1 MAEVKN
7 SFLSSKMN
15 KDLDDRLIPNGEY
28 RNAVNVSINKSTGE
42 NVGTAQ
48 TVLSNELAIDFG
60 GATHLN
66 QTGLEVIGVLPD
78 DTNNII
84 YAFLTNNILEPYIP
98 VGAVGKNSTY
108 PLSQDTSV
116 GGPISLTNAGT
127 GYNTTP
133 PTGNLSNV
141 TVANANATG
150 LKAAVDVDAATGL
163 VTNVTITSF
172 GSGYTVGDIVQIDG
186 GNNDGRITIA
196 SILPSYSA
204 IVSYNLNNTS
214 LTKLVE
220 GSFLNFSTLS
230 PVTGINLLEEL
241 LFFTDNRNQP
251 RKINITR
258 DSSYYTTE
266 DQISVAKYYPYDAI
280 QLYQPS
286 LVSGAKLTDASTT
299 SAVTNSNVIPITT
312 ASPVVVSS
320 SGVIGTA
327 ISITSAGSGYS
338 APQTNVTTIGGSGLG
353 LTVDI
358 TAVDGSGGVTAV
370 SINNKGKNY
379 ISGDIITITAPTGNN
394 NAELT
399 VTVVKENTFVT
410 SVDTAEATVAADAT
424 ASTSI
429 ILTNVLGNIV
439 AGATVSDNNGVIT
452 PGTTV
457 VSWTPGTSTLVV
469 SGAQTVQAGLVLTFT
484 GIANN
489 TVFVNQNQTLPSGML
504 LEFVS
509 PESNLQDAI
518 NDYLPIEANAT
529 IGGTT
534 PIVSPTEF
542 FVLVSSYIGYTNVV
556 GLNVFIEN
564 SSGGFVDTGSTITT
578 FTKNALAT
586 PPTFQIQCSP
596 AITSPDY
603 LAGANVKFTLANPYF
618 DQSFK
623 DNANIDFLDDK
634 FIRFSYRYKFDDG
647 EYSLMAPFTQPCFI
661 PDQDGYFRNTE
672 FGATDELV
680 TDEQAAYRTTE
691 VGFMENKVNKV
702 LLNIPLP
709 FAANALNSN
718 LKVIE
723 IDILYKE
730 SDQTTIK
737 VVDSVPLENN
747 VIGDSPYY
755 QYEYGSKPP
764 FKTLP
769 QRETTRV
776 SDKIPVKAL
785 SQEIV
790 SNRVIYGNYQDKHT
804 PPNFLNYNLANEA
817 KEESFFISPNEVNSY
832 TSIVEYPNASLKQ
845 NRNYEVGV
853 VLSDRFG
860 RQSTVIFS
868 QSTLGGRSSFLSS
881 SLFSQ
886 FRSLADNAST
896 SSNPTG
902 GINNFDGDSLKIQFN
917 DFIKSTK
924 NTTTGT
930 PGLYNGDFT
939 SQDYNPL
946 GWYSFKIVV
955 KQTEQEYY
963 NVYIPTAMAAYPLN
977 SAKEVESTSHIVLY
991 NDNINKVPRDLQ
1003 EVGPTQREFA
1013 SSVRLYGRVY
1023 NAGLSL
1029 AGTVN
1034 QQFYSGRTPD
1044 IATTIGTIKDLFDF
1058 KEFPILTSSD
1068 EYVFYNYE
1076 YKRTS
1081 SDFTTSDGSSLVA
1094 RINTQKKFGVTV
1106 PAADGHYSNLPQ
1118 LNVFETEPTVSNLDI
1133 YYETSTSGRIDFL
1146 NTAIDQGP
1154 PPNIFD
1160 RIEGGEPRLTE
1171 NLLGLN
1177 SVDPLQIDVTL
1188 PFKPVRLD
1196 GGDFAN
1202 PSANSCTLISVNNQV
1217 GSPNPNDVAPINN
1230 IPYFNSTNPELGI
1243 FKVVP
1248 SVPSNPDGFFKIVL
1262 SLDPTSTPGGISA
1275 VPGLVCTDN
1284 PQEFN
1289 YIFTLQFENADAA
1302 APFITTLNVELGN
1315 KPPNNFEISLR
1326 NSSPLFTFSCSSKTP
1341 TVIEEDEF
1349 DVAGG
1354 ETGPIFV
1361 LEAKNG
1367 SSTVDLQKVDL
1378 NFEIV
1383 QWSRYPDST
1392 DPASPP
1398 FIYDINSPPA
1408 SNTWSVT
1415 PNNTGNATLGD
1426 AYVSVADPT
1435 LLQTNVPYR
1444 LLLRVTDGPGLAT
1457 DCEINF
1463 IFTNEPRVKW
1473 WEPNSQISLVGL
1485 SSTSPSRFYNVNAG
1499 SSFITN
1505 NAAPCF
1511 PVAQDDCGAGI
1522 SCNPFL
1528 GNIYVEG
1535 ALQKFKLQFT
1545 AIDQCTVPAPSTNLG
1560 LTLVVAKFSET
1571 GDFNNPDFEM
1581 TASGSP
1587 SLNDGIFYNSLFVN
1601 VPSTTWGQSSNGNPN
1616 VQVLVNTIGGAIGET
1631 PIIQYQLVSEPQP

>member
-48 TVLSNELAIDFG
+48 TVLGNTEVIDFG
-60 GATHLN
+60 SAIHLN

-78 DTNNII
+78 DTNNIV
-84 YAFLTNNILEPYIP
+84 YAFLTNNTIEPYVP
-98 VGAVGKNSTY
+98 VGAVGNNLTY
-108 PLSQDTSV
+108 PNNQNTST
-116 GGPISLTNAGT
+116 GGPIGLTAPGT
-127 GYNTTP
+127 GYDTTP
-133 PTGNLSNV
+133 PTGTVTNV
-141 TVANANATG
+141 TVADASASG
-150 LKAAVDVDAATGL
+150 LRIAVDVNPATG
-163 VTNVTITSF
+163 VITSVTIGSF
-172 GSGYTVGDIVQIDG
+172 GSGYTVGDVLQVNG
-186 GNNDGRITIA
+186 GANDGRITIA

-204 IVSYNLNNTS
+204 IVSYNINSSS
-214 LTKLVE
+214 LVKLVE
-220 GSFLNFSTLS
+220 GSFLNFSTLN

-258 DSSYYTTE
+258 DSAYYTTE

-286 LVSGAKLTDASTT
+286 LISGAKLTDANTT

-312 ASPVVVSS
+312 ASPVVTSS

-327 ISITSAGSGYS
+327 IAITSAGSGYS
-338 APQTNVTTIGGSGLG
+338 SPQTNVTTIGGSGLG
-353 LTVDI
+353 LTVNI
-358 TAVDGSGGVTAV
+358 TGVDGSGGVTAV
-370 SINNKGKNY
+370 AINNKGENY
-379 ISGDIITITAPTGNN
+379 INGDVVTITAPTGNN
-394 NAELT
+394 NAELIIA
-399 VTVVKENTFVT
+399 VVKENTFVT
-410 SVDTAEATVAADAT
+410 SVNTAEATVSADAT

-429 ILTNVLGNIV
+429 ILTNVLGNIL

-469 SGAQTVQAGLVLTFT
+469 SGAQTVQAGLALTFT
-484 GIANN
+484 GIPNN
-489 TVFVNQNQTLPSGML
+489 TVIVNQNQTLPSGML

-529 IGGTT
+529 IGGAT
-534 PIVSPTEF
+534 PVVSPTEF
-542 FVLVSSYIGYTNVV
+542 FVTIDSYIGYINVV

-564 SSGGFVDTGSTITT
+564 SSGVFVDTGSTITSI
-578 FTKNALAT
+578 TKNSLST
-586 PPTFQIQCSP
+586 PPVFQIFCSP
-596 AITSPDY
+596 GITSSDY
-603 LAGANVKFTLANPYF
+603 VNGANVKFTLANPYF
-618 DQSFK
+618 DQGFK

-672 FGATDELV
+672 FGLTDEIV

-691 VGFMENKVNKV
+691 VSFMENKVNKV

-737 VVDSVPLENN
+737 VVDSIPLENN
-747 VIGDSPYY
+747 VIGNSSYY

-804 PPNFLNYNLANEA
+804 PPGFLDYNLNSDA
-817 KEESFFISPNEVNSY
+817 KEESFFISPEEVNNY

-868 QSTLGGRSSFLSS
+868 QSALGGRSSFLSS

-886 FRSLADNAST
+886 YRSITDNATT
-896 SSNPTG
+896 SINPTG

-917 DFIKSTK
+917 DFIRSTR

-930 PGLYNGDFT
+930 PGLYNGDST

-977 SAKEVESTSHIVLY
+977 SVKEIESTSHIVLY

-1003 EVGPTQREFA
+1003 DVGPTQREFA
-1013 SSVRLYGRVY
+1013 SSVRLYGKVY
-1023 NAGLSL
+1023 NAAISG
-1029 AGTVN
+1029 GGVN

-1058 KEFPILTSSD
+1058 KEFPELTSAN

-1076 YKRTS
+1076 YKRTAN
-1081 SDFTTSDGSSLVA
+1081 DFTTSDGSSLVA

-1133 YYETSTSGRIDFL
+1133 YYETSTAGRIDFL

-1154 PPNIFD
+1154 PPNVFD
-1160 RIEGGEPRLTE
+1160 RIEGGEDRLTE
-1171 NLLGLN
+1171 GMTGLN
-1177 SVDPLQIDVTL
+1177 SNPLNNLQIDVTT
-1188 PFKPVRLD
+1188 PFRPVRLD
-1196 GGDFAN
+1196 GGEFPN
-1202 PSANSCTLISVNNQV
+1202 PSSNSCTLISVTNQV
-1217 GSPNPNDVAPINN
+1217 GSPNPNDIAPFNN
-1230 IPYFNSTNPELGI
+1230 IPYFNSTSPELGI
-1243 FKVVP
+1243 FKIVP
-1248 SVPSNPDGFFKIVL
+1248 TNTSNPDGSFKIVL
-1262 SLDPTSTPGGISA
+1262 CLDPAAVFGGANA

-1284 PQEFN
+1284 SQEFN
-1289 YIFTLQFENADAA
+1289 YTFNMVFENSDAA
-1302 APFITTLNVELGN
+1302 VPFSTSINIELGN
-1315 KPPNNFEISLR
+1315 LPPTNFSIYTKNNPLAFSCADKIARIIPSDEFNAPGGQLG
-1326 NSSPLFTFSCSSKTP
+1326 PLF
-1341 TVIEEDEF
+1341 VM
-1349 DVAGG
+1349 
-1354 ETGPIFV
+1354 
-1361 LEAKNG
+1361 EAVVG
-1367 SSTVDLQKVDL
+1367 TSTINLVKKDL
-1378 NFEIV
+1378 NFQIV
-1383 QWSRYPDST
+1383 NWKRNIGQSNEYTYSLQET
-1392 DPASPP
+1392 DLTWGVAM
-1398 FIYDINSPPA
+1398 
-1408 SNTWSVT
+1408 NTNGLSQLRD
-1415 PNNTGNATLGD
+1415 G
-1426 AYVSVADPT
+1426 YVSVESS
-1435 LLQTNVPYR
+1435 LLLNYNEVYT
-1444 LLLRVTDGPGLAT
+1444 LLLRAEDGPGESV
-1457 DCEINF
+1457 DCEITFMF
-1463 IFTNEPRVKW
+1463 IDDPRVKW
-1473 WEPNSQISLVGL
+1473 WLPRTEENIVPITGN
-1485 SSTSPSRFYNVNAG
+1485 TSPSRWFSINTQCT
-1499 SSFITN
+1499 F
-1505 NAAPCF
+1505 F
-1511 PVAQDDCGAGI
+1511 P
-1522 SCNPFL
+1522 NPFNAL
-1528 GNIYVEG
+1528 YPCSLAQSTNALVTGNIYVAG
-1535 ALQKFKLQFT
+1535 SNNVTFT
-1545 AIDQCTVPAPSTNLG
+1545 LRWQAIEQTNPTGPGINLG
-1560 LTLVVAKFSET
+1560 LVIVSAKFSET
-1571 GDFNNPDFEM
+1571 GNFNNPDF
-1581 TASGSP
+1581 TILKGQNATT
-1587 SLNDGIFYNSLFVN
+1587 NDGVFHASLPQTIPLN
-1601 VPSTTWGQSSNGNPN
+1601 WGQSSNGNAN
-1616 VQVLVNTIGGAIGET
+1616 VEVRVEANYVSTTNTV
-1631 PIIQYQLVSEPQP
+1631 PVIQYQFLANPI